1 MQGNTPPD
9 ETEPA
14 LAGGHFPVK
23 RLINSQELFR

>member
-14 LAGGHFPVK
+14 LAGGHFPE
-23 RLINSQELFR
+23 LSLTDSQELSR